1 MLALITATRNS
12 MATLPAM
19 LESASD
25 VLGNTKSVFVD
36 GESTDGT
43 AEFLE
48 EYTAARPLATLLR
61 QDGHGLYAALNQGVS
76 YAMNDPDVSHIGML
90 HSDDRMAGGSYLEYL
105 SVIESSSAD
114 VFYADIEYHD
124 QSGNVVRKWRSGDFS
139 RFKLNTGWMPPHTS
153 VVVSRDIYKE
163 VGLYDP
169 TFGTSADY
177 EWLVR
182 VLDNPDRKTHYFPGC
197 IVSMLVGGAS
207 NATLRARLLANRQ
220 DGRVWRSRSRVRGI
234 AIRILKPMRKIGQ
247 YLSAS
252 DS

>member
-25 VLGNTKSVFVD
+25 VLADAKSVFID
-36 GESTDGT
+36 GDSTDGT
-43 AEFLE
+43 TEFLQAH
-48 EYTAARPLATLLR
+48 TADNPQAILLR
-61 QDGHGLYAALNQGVS
+61 QDGEGLYAALNQGVS
-76 YAMNDPDVSHIGML
+76 LAMHDSDVSHIGML
-90 HSDDRMAGGSYLEYL
+90 HSDDRVAGDSYLEYL
-105 SVIESSSAD
+105 SVIDSSSAD
-114 VFYADIEYHD
+114 IFYADIEYHD
-124 QSGNVVRKWRSGDFS
+124 EPGNVVRRWRSGSFS
-139 RFKLNTGWMPPHTS
+139 RLKLTTGWMPPHTS
-153 VVVSRDIYKE
+153 VVVSKDVYKE

-182 VLDNPDRKTHYFPGC
+182 VLDDPHRKTQYFPRC
-197 IVSMLVGGAS
+197 VVSMLVGGAS
-207 NATLRARLLANRQ
+207 NATLRARLQANRQ
-220 DGRVWRSRSRVRGI
+220 DGRVWTNRSRVQGI

-252 DS
+252 GS